1 MKIYQT
7 GDPCPCCGKPIRYTD
22 PETLRLF
29 SLAVHLVGLVD
40 VSKLDTKRDQ
50 RCWGWGLG
58 GVWPIDRKGHQ
69 GISNILSQPFLGNR
83 SLP

>member
-40 VSKLDTKRDQ
+40 VSKLDTT
-50 RCWGWGLG
+50 
-58 GVWPIDRKGHQ
+58 
-69 GISNILSQPFLGNR
+69 QP
-83 SLP
+83 LPRETEEEEST

>member
-40 VSKLDTKRDQ
+40 VSKLDT
-50 RCWGWGLG
+50 
-58 GVWPIDRKGHQ
+58 I
-69 GISNILSQPFLGNR
+69 QP
-83 SLP
+83 LPRETEEE

>member
-40 VSKLDTKRDQ
+40 VSKLDTIQPLPRETEEEESTCTALQQITPATISKQ
-50 RCWGWGLG
+50 R
-58 GVWPIDRKGHQ
+58 
-69 GISNILSQPFLGNR
+69 
-83 SLP
+83 

>member
-22 PETLRLF
+22 PEALRLF

-40 VSKLDTKRDQ
+40 VSKLDT
-50 RCWGWGLG
+50 
-58 GVWPIDRKGHQ
+58 I
-69 GISNILSQPFLGNR
+69 QP
-83 SLP
+83 LPRETEEEEST